1 MVGNKTFKREFAVT
15 LVAML
20 LYQIWEGNK
29 DMVEV
34 IIWPIMTFAAGAAGL
49 QIYDKI
55 SNLTLPRK

>member
-1 MVGNKTFKREFAVT
+1 MVGNKTFKREFAIT

-20 LYQIWEGNK
+20 LFQIWKGNT

-49 QIYDKI
+49 QIYDKV
-55 SNLTLPRK
+55 SNFNLTRK

>member
-1 MVGNKTFKREFAVT
+1 MVGNKTFKREFAIT

-20 LYQIWEGNK
+20 LYQIWEGNTS
-29 DMVEV
+29 MVEV

-55 SNLTLPRK
+55 SNFTITRK